1 MPRQQIEGF
10 WNDSTTNHPN
20 EEDLASNSGPI
31 PQYVDEA
38 ENHSAT
44 SNQQTTADHNYS
56 RSNSLMEDGE
66 VEIDIDDSLSRNT
79 VSPTFIGTEED
90 RMQTTLRNELQKNTD
105 ITSKEV
111 EENANDI
118 MVS

>member
-1 MPRQQIEGF
+1 
-10 WNDSTTNHPN
+10 
-20 EEDLASNSGPI
+20 
-31 PQYVDEA
+31 
-38 ENHSAT
+38 
-44 SNQQTTADHNYS
+44 
-56 RSNSLMEDGE
+56 MEDGE

-79 VSPTFIGTEED
+79 VSPTFIATEED
-90 RMQTTLRNELQKNTD
+90 RMQTTLRNTD